1 MGRRGHGHGRCEKAQ
16 LLILATTRAK
26 NGEFGDGQKI
36 VQLIGKYV
44 NGQRIRQ
51 LTGEFV
57 DGQTIGPL
65 LHSLANPLTDRK
77 LFNSHIWNSLTD
89 RQSVNSLAEFI
100 DGQTIGQLSGEFV
113 DGQTICH
120 QTASKKIMIVVY
132 TRVMSCRG
140 VLKK

>member
-1 MGRRGHGHGRCEKAQ
+1 VGRRGHGHGRCEKAQ

-100 DGQTIGQLSGEFV
+100 DGQTIGQLVHACNVMLRGPQKVTDRSSRLLKND
-113 DGQTICH
+113 DGH
-120 QTASKKIMIVVY
+120 HLRS
-132 TRVMSCRG
+132 S
-140 VLKK
+140 L